1 MPESTLEG
9 LIDLAAR
16 LEIAAIEFDEKLKK
30 VECAKREGSI
40 LARAIFTQ
48 LHSEMLADVDIRA
61 AQQDIRELA
70 TALGTILSRAQ
81 GDFGKLNLSM
91 TQVMQ
96 LKSFLEFAKSES
108 AIPMLNEPRSVP
120 HEVKFSLG
128 CKSMPSADC

>member
-1 MPESTLEG
+1 MAEPTLDS
-9 LIDLAAR
+9 LIDLASK
-16 LEIAAIEFDEKLKK
+16 LETAASEFGEALKK
-30 VECAKREGSI
+30 AESGKRAGSI